1 MFILSDSPQKSSLL
15 SSSRDSTY
23 RDEDPTSASTR
34 QLIDDMHTNGKTVYR
49 SFTLS
54 RNCKPLHST
63 YYSAFNN
70 NNNNCNYNSN
80 ISKNYNNNNN
90 NGNKSN
96 VVNPSSSTQKLLK
109 NEIQNSLPPNNP
121 PTGFAIKKSSS
132 CSSFLVDILFRGICP
147 KRSKMKCILFLF
159 FIISTF
165 DLLLHLLF
173 LFFH

>member
-1 MFILSDSPQKSSLL
+1 
-15 SSSRDSTY
+15 
-23 RDEDPTSASTR
+23 
-34 QLIDDMHTNGKTVYR
+34 MHTNGKTVYR

-70 NNNNCNYNSN
+70 NNNYNSN
-80 ISKNYNNNNN
+80 ISKNYNNN

-147 KRSKMKCILFLF
+147 KRSKMKCILFF
-159 FIISTF
+159 FF
-165 DLLLHLLF
+165 LLF
-173 LFFH
+173 LPLICCYIYYFCFH

>member
-1 MFILSDSPQKSSLL
+1 
-15 SSSRDSTY
+15 
-23 RDEDPTSASTR
+23 
-34 QLIDDMHTNGKTVYR
+34 MHTNGKTVYR

-70 NNNNCNYNSN
+70 NNNYNSN
-80 ISKNYNNNNN
+80 ISKNYNNN

-147 KRSKMKCILFLF
+147 KRSKMKCILFFFF

-173 LFFH
+173 LFSLILFVFVFRLS